1 MVNIVIACT
10 MLREQLEQAIRLTG
24 AKDAVFYLPEA
35 LHNHP
40 QKLKAELSNLL
51 QKLPPAEHILYGGGL
66 CGNALLGLS
75 FPAPAVIPRFDD
87 CISMFL
93 YNGYNR
99 LAAKDSG
106 CYYLTPT
113 WLGKEGD
120 LWNQYLELR
129 RRYGNH
135 TGGVLMERMLK
146 GYHSLCL
153 IDFDVSQND
162 LLWSKVQLLA
172 EEFVLKPRRI
182 KGSLV
187 IWEKLLAGVW
197 DDDFIIL
204 PAGEKLTFDHFGFL

>member
-1 MVNIVIACT
+1 MANIVIACT
-10 MLREQLEQAIRLTG
+10 MLREQIEQAMCLTG
-24 AKDAVFYLPEA
+24 AKYPVYYLPEA

-40 QKLKAELSNLL
+40 QKLKNELSDLL
-51 QKLPPAEHILYGGGL
+51 QTLPPAEHILYGGGL

-75 FPAPAVIPRFDD
+75 FPSPAIIPRFDD

-99 LAAKDSG
+99 LTAKDAG
-106 CYYLTPT
+106 CYYVTSF
-113 WLGKEGD
+113 WLGREGD

-153 IDFDVSQND
+153 IDFAASKNN

-172 EEFVLKPRRI
+172 EEFALKPQHM
-182 KGSLV
+182 KGSLT
-187 IWEKLLAGVW
+187 IWEKLFAGVW

-204 PAGEKLTFDHFGFL
+204 PAGEKLIFDHFGFL

>member
-1 MVNIVIACT
+1 MSNIVIACN
-10 MLREQLEQAIRLTG
+10 MLREQIEQAMHLTG
-24 AKDAVFYLPEA
+24 VKYQTFYLPEA
-35 LHNHP
+35 THDHP
-40 QKLKAELSNLL
+40 HKLKEELGKLFAT
-51 QKLPPAEHILYGGGL
+51 LPPAKHLLYGGGL
-66 CGNALLGLS
+66 CSNALLGLS
-75 FPAPAVIPRFDD
+75 FPSPAVIPRFDD

-99 LAAKDSG
+99 LTAKDSG
-106 CYYLTPT
+106 CYYLIPT

-153 IDFDVSQND
+153 IDFATGQND
-162 LLWSKVQLLA
+162 LFWSKIQLLA
-172 EEFVLKPRRI
+172 EEFALKPRRV

-187 IWEKLLAGVW
+187 IWEKLLAGIW